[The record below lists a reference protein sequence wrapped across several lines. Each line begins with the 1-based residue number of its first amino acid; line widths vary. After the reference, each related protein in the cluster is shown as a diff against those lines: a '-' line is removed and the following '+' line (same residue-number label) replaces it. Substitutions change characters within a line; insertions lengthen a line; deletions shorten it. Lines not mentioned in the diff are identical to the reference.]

1 MKIII
6 EEVWEF
12 NEFIPDPYYEVY
24 LLNTKNGTKLNR
36 KIFSFDPS
44 ATEGIYEQ
52 IHNKQNA
59 IKYAMTLEKRTINKN
74 QIIYEKE
81 I

>member
-6 EEVWEF
+6 EEVWEI

-24 LLNTKNGTKLNR
+24 LLKDGKKLNR
-36 KIFSFDPS
+36 KIFSFHPE

-52 IHNKQNA
+52 IHNKHNA